1 MNYQVVQKSEE
12 LISNLK
18 NFSANLPD
26 AGIYNIRAKLSSC
39 LNDVPDKIKNG
50 LSETRK
56 AEKIRNFVGVF
67 SALTECRDY
76 LELIES
82 LKYANTDSLKKEV
95 DALGR
100 LLSNDTHPLRYEY

>member
-1 MNYQVVQKSEE
+1 MNYQVLQKSEE

-18 NFSANLPD
+18 NFSDKLPD

-39 LNDVPDKIKNG
+39 LNDIPDKIKSG
-50 LSETRK
+50 LTETK
-56 AEKIRNFVGVF
+56 KTEKIRNLVSVF

-76 LELIES
+76 LELIDS
-82 LKYANTDSLKKEV
+82 LRYANTDSLKKEV

-100 LLSNDTHPLRYEY
+100 LLSIDSHPIRYEY